1 MFYELN
7 TGSITLGFVFEK
19 KNLKCM
25 VQAMHQILRGNKSLK
40 NNVFLYFLA
49 TIGSFLAVTHGQ
61 SFTFWL
67 TTKTIFYTPNFSYML
82 YIYIYIY
89 IYTYIHTPTIG
100 YKIKQIKKL
109 TKSMTSSAAAMHNSA
124 ITVTLVLC
132 CPLQFYRFNCILF
145 SLNTSQ

>member
-67 TTKTIFYTPNFSYML
+67 TTKTTFTHKTSHIC
-82 YIYIYIY
+82 YIYIYI
-89 IYTYIHTPTIG
+89 PTIG
-100 YKIKQIKKL
+100 YKIKQIKN
-109 TKSMTSSAAAMHNSA
+109 A
-124 ITVTLVLC
+124 
-132 CPLQFYRFNCILF
+132 
-145 SLNTSQ
+145 